1 MSALTLKQLVHNQFK
16 AEAPG
21 FETELQFD
29 HYISRTIHEMTNAE
43 LLDRISDALLE
54 LQLPHDRQVWI

>member
-1 MSALTLKQLVHNQFK
+1 MSALTLKQLVYNQLK

-29 HYISRTIHEMTNAE
+29 HYISRTLHEMTNAE
-43 LLDRISDALLE
+43 LLDRISDALVE
-54 LQLPHDRQVWI
+54 LQKPYDRSLWL